1 MRALFRLLVIV
12 SCTLAVSQVADAA
25 PTAIEYFHNGYGH
38 YFVTASPQE
47 IAALDAGTPPGW
59 TRTGESFEV
68 LAVGTYGASNVCRF
82 WSGQT
87 FAPKS
92 SHFYTS
98 NAAECAERRGDPAWT
113 YEGERFALLM
123 PDGGGTCADGAIPLY
138 RLYNEGIGNAPNH
151 RYTTSLTIRAGML
164 AQGWSAEGVGSGVV
178 GCVLPSLQP
187 VLVKGHVIGGGA
199 IEGALVC
206 HDGNRSGRCDTGE
219 AQAYTD
225 ADGAYQLTI
234 PNDVPVPLVAEVIA
248 GRARDGGEPQSTVG
262 ASYRMSTPSRAYGT
276 AITPFSTLVQLTD
289 RSDYLLAED
298 QVRGLIGLPPYF
310 DIRITAPAKAG
321 SLTQSVAKWV
331 VSALQ
336 RNGLALDLSAPN
348 ALDTVISSFSIALT
362 DLPQLSITTK
372 GGVPIESKEVYVDA
386 TYVLTNP
393 AAAVPTV
400 TLNGRIRGRGHST
413 WGQPKNPYKVQF
425 TNDASYAAIADVL
438 GMRKQRNWAL
448 LADYF
453 DRSLIRNKLALSL
466 GTSSVFNDGI
476 KWTPSGQHVEVRL
489 NGDYVGVYLLTEDI
503 RIDPA
508 RLNLKRMSS
517 NAAANEVD
525 GGYIVEVDVRL
536 DCYKGEDLDLQLV
549 TPYEVPICIDT
560 PDEEAIT
567 QDQLAWIKN
576 LLVGIER
583 DLYRSNRLDGINA
596 TSFVDWYLI
605 QELFRNNDAIF
616 LSSDFMWKDTAA
628 AANPKD
634 RRLNMGPLWDFDRGA
649 GNVNYNDNW
658 LVEGCWVSKAYQPNW
673 FSKLFDNPDFLALT
687 ISRWKQKRPTLE
699 QYLSFSIDTFAR
711 RLMVAAQRNF
721 QRWPIFD
728 VRLTNYY
735 VFSSHDEEVA
745 FVRRFLNDRMVWMDQ
760 AFATPEAF
768 NAMCK

>member
-1 MRALFRLLVIV
+1 MRALLRLLVIV
-12 SCTLAVSQVADAA
+12 SCTLATSQGAHAT

-47 IAALDAGTPPGW
+47 IAALDAGTLPGW

-113 YEGERFALLM
+113 YEGERFALML
-123 PDGGGTCADGAIPLY
+123 PDGAGACSGGAIPLY
-138 RLYNEGIGNAPNH
+138 RLYNDGIGNAPNH
-151 RYTTSLTIRAGML
+151 RYTTSLSIRAGML
-164 AQGWSAEGVGSGVV
+164 AQGWDAEGMGRGVV
-178 GCVLPSLQP
+178 GCVLPSLAP
-187 VLVKGHVIGGGA
+187 ELVKGRVIDGT

-206 HDGNRSGRCDTGE
+206 HDANRNGRCDAGE

-225 ADGAYQLTI
+225 AGGAYELTI
-234 PNDVPVPLVAEVIA
+234 PKDLLVPLVAEVIA
-248 GRARDGGEPQSTVG
+248 GRARDSDEPQSTVDV
-262 ASYRMSTPSRAYGT
+262 SYRMSTPSRAYGT
-276 AITPFSTLVQLTD
+276 DITPFSTLVQLTGRD
-289 RSDYLLAED
+289 DYLLAED
-298 QVRGLIGLPPYF
+298 QVLGLLGLPPYYG
-310 DIRITAPAKAG
+310 IRMSAPAKAG
-321 SLTQSVAKWV
+321 SLTQSVAKWIV
-331 VSALQ
+331 KALKA
-336 RNGLALDLSAPN
+336 NGLALDLSAPT
-348 ALDTVISSFSIALT
+348 ALDTVVSSFSIALA

-372 GGVPIESKEVYVDA
+372 DGVPIESKEVYVDA

-393 AAAVPTV
+393 AATIPTV
-400 TLNGRIRGRGHST
+400 TLNGRIRGRGQST

-425 TNDASYAAIADVL
+425 SNDASYAAIADVL

-466 GTSSVFNDGI
+466 GSSSVFADGL

-536 DCYKGEDLDLQLV
+536 DCYKGEDVDMQLV
-549 TPYEVPICIDT
+549 TPREVPFCIDT
-560 PDEEAIT
+560 PDEESIT
-567 QDQLAWIKN
+567 PDQLAWLKGY
-576 LLVGIER
+576 LVDVER
-583 DLYRSNRLDGINA
+583 DLYASNRIDRINA

-605 QELFRNNDAIF
+605 QELLRNNDAIF
-616 LSSDFMWKDTAA
+616 LSSDWMWKDTAA

-634 RRLNMGPLWDFDRGA
+634 RRLNMGPLWDFDRAA
-649 GNVNYNDNW
+649 GNVDDNDNW
-658 LVEGCWVSKAYQPNW
+658 LTEGGWVSKGYLPNW

-687 ISRWKQKRPTLE
+687 ISRWQQKRPTLE

-711 RLMVAAQRNF
+711 RLVVAAQRNF

-728 VRLTNYY
+728 VRLTNHY

-745 FVRRFLNDRMVWMDQ
+745 FVRRFLNERMAWMDK